1 MIRKL
6 EVRNFKKF
14 KAASF
19 EFDRHVV
26 IVGPNNCGKTTL
38 LQAVAVWNEVCD
50 RWMNDVSRVNTKTR
64 KGDYVDVEISRLESL
79 PYRDFRLMWRNQ
91 DTRSPIFLSLATS
104 RWEVGFELVYV
115 EPERLRAR
123 PTSGVLESHLTMCG
137 EEPAKTVYIPPF
149 SGLTMPEARLAPET
163 VPVRLV
169 QDMLY
174 GRGGSVLRN
183 MLLEISTDGER
194 WDAVQAAITDLFGY
208 ELTRPSGVAEI
219 MAGYRQSN
227 SNSALDLACG
237 ARGFLQVLFIYA
249 SLYYTRD
256 STVVMMDE
264 PDSHLYLAL
273 QESMYDR
280 LKTIARSN
288 DQQLIVVTHS
298 DLLMEVAR
306 RDLKVLTGGK
316 LEDVD
321 RQVTK
326 DALRKVQVREVL
338 LAQSGLGILYV
349 EGETDVRILREWARV
364 LGHPALKFLE
374 GPLRRT
380 TAGES
385 SRAGFASSHFRGLQL
400 SVPDVRGI
408 LLEDRNGRVDAPAPR
423 RRSVKGL
430 TSLLWTRYEIESYL
444 IHPQALL
451 RFVREQDKTGKGAAK
466 ADEYMKEYYGSLYK
480 KPFENIHALTG
491 TKGKTILADILGSAQ
506 VYCAEEGYYRIARV
520 MKESEIHPEV
530 RSVLDA
536 VADTLGS
543 RPG

>member
-14 KAASF
+14 KAANF

-50 RWMNDVSRVNTKTR
+50 RWMSDMSRMTTKTR
-64 KGDYVDVEISRLESL
+64 EGDYVDVEIGRLESL
-79 PYRDFRLMWRNQ
+79 PYRDFRLMWRDR
-91 DTRSPIFLSLATS
+91 DTQAPIFLSLATS
-104 RWEVGFELVYV
+104 RWEVGFELLYV

-123 PTSGVLESHLTMCG
+123 PTSGVSASHLAKCG

-163 VPVRLV
+163 VLVRLV
-169 QDMLY
+169 QDMLH

-194 WDAVQAAITDLFGY
+194 WDAVQAAIKDLFGY

-219 MAGYRQSN
+219 MAGYQQSN
-227 SNSALDLACG
+227 NNSALDLACG

-256 STVVMMDE
+256 STVVMVDE

-288 DQQLIVVTHS
+288 DQQLVVVTHS

-306 RDLKVLTGGK
+306 RDLKVLAGGR
-316 LEDVD
+316 LEAVD
-321 RQVTK
+321 RRVTK
-326 DALRKVQVREVL
+326 DALRIVQVSEVL

-349 EGETDVRILREWARV
+349 EGETDMRILREWARA

-374 GPLRRT
+374 GPLRRA
-380 TAGES
+380 TAGEPN
-385 SRAGFASSHFRGLQL
+385 RATFASSHFRGLQL

-408 LLEDRNGRVDAPAPR
+408 LLEDRNGKDYAPGHQ

-430 TSLLWTRYEIESYL
+430 TSMLWTRYEIESYL

-451 RFVREQDKTGKGAAK
+451 RFVREQDETGTGAARV
-466 ADEYMKEYYGSLYK
+466 DEYMKEYYGSLYK
-480 KPFENIHALTG
+480 KPFENIRALTG
-491 TKGKTILADILGSAQ
+491 TKGKTILADILDNAQ
-506 VYCAEEGYYRIARV
+506 VYCAEEEYYRIARV
-520 MKESEIHPEV
+520 MKESEVHPEV

-536 VADTLGS
+536 VASTLGN
-543 RPG
+543 RLG